1 MNAVE
6 TPAEEKKIVSYKE
19 VELPNG
25 DIEMVPVYEDDWDVH
40 LKAYK
45 DNILCVEGD
54 FGDKTTEAGIT
65 SINYWIDEGITP
77 TLNQSI

>member
-25 DIEMVPVYEDDWDVH
+25 DIEMVPVYEDDWD
-40 LKAYK
+40 A
-45 DNILCVEGD
+45 D
-54 FGDKTTEAGIT
+54 
-65 SINYWIDEGITP
+65 S
-77 TLNQSI
+77 